1 MLNYLFV
8 GLGGAIGTIGR
19 VWVGGGISRRFGE
32 TFPLGTLVIN
42 VTGSFVITF
51 FATLTAPE
59 GRWMVSP
66 NSRVFFMTGICG
78 GYTTFSSFSLQTLNL
93 ALDGE
98 WLYAGANAG
107 LSLALC
113 LLAAWL
119 GHIAAM
125 SFRRTKGA

>member
-19 VWVGGGISRRFGE
+19 FWLGGVISRRFGE

-66 NSRVFFMTGICG
+66 NSRSVLHDRHLRRVHHFFLIQ
-78 GYTTFSSFSLQTLNL
+78 S
-93 ALDGE
+93 
-98 WLYAGANAG
+98 AN
-107 LSLALC
+107 
-113 LLAAWL
+113 
-119 GHIAAM
+119 
-125 SFRRTKGA
+125 T

>member
-19 VWVGGGISRRFGE
+19 FWLGGVISRRFGE

-66 NSRVFFMTGICG
+66 NSALIQRSRQCARRSPGTIPG
-78 GYTTFSSFSLQTLNL
+78 GNQ
-93 ALDGE
+93 
-98 WLYAGANAG
+98 
-107 LSLALC
+107 
-113 LLAAWL
+113 
-119 GHIAAM
+119 
-125 SFRRTKGA
+125 